1 MNKTFK
7 AVCLA
12 PMLLSNYPL
21 QANEAAI
28 RIDGDEKKTVGEFTG
43 IGTVCV
49 EIKHDD
55 GSDGRVKMWTLGV
68 NESSKH
74 METGSACFNISG
86 YTKIRAGFTDG
97 GGVTIKIIK
106 EDLRQI
112 SIPIPTVRPGGRPI
126 L

>member
-1 MNKTFK
+1 MKK
-7 AVCLA
+7 KSRLLIAAL
-12 PMLLSNYPL
+12 LLSSHAL
-21 QANEAAI
+21 QANEATI

-74 METGSACFNISG
+74 MKTGSACFDIAG
-86 YTKIRAGFTDG
+86 YSKIRAGFVDG
-97 GGVTIKIIK
+97 GAVTIKVTK

-112 SIPIPTVRPGGRPI
+112 SIPIDRPGGRPI

>member
-1 MNKTFK
+1 MNKSYLF
-7 AVCLA
+7 AAL
-12 PMLLSNYPL
+12 LLSSPAL

-74 METGSACFNISG
+74 METGSACFNIMG

-97 GGVTIKIIK
+97 GPVTIKVTK

-112 SIPIPTVRPGGRPI
+112 SITIPIDRLGGRPI